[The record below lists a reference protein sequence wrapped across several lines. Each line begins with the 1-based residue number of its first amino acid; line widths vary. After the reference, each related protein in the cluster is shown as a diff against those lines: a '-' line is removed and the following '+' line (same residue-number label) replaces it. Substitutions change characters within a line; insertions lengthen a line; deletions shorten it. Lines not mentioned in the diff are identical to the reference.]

1 MRHRARAFVA
11 VSRRPPTR
19 DRDDAGVA
27 RAIALLSPIAGGQT
41 RIRAPS

>member
-1 MRHRARAFVA
+1 MRHRARAVVA
-11 VSRRPPTR
+11 APVGRPTR